1 VRRRAER
8 VRLDRVAI
16 EGLTPADCGVSAPLP
31 LSLRRGMGCT
41 GTAGLLRERQSPGPV
56 NVMVLGVVKIQ
67 SR

>member
-1 VRRRAER
+1 M
-8 VRLDRVAI
+8 
-16 EGLTPADCGVSAPLP
+16 EGLTPAECGVSAPLSP
-31 LSLRRGMGCT
+31 KLHPKTSPKDFGAGMGCA